1 MINMSLK
8 GKKQFV
14 VQKHDAKKAGLH
26 YDFRL
31 EMPIESSGKHMLISW
46 VIRKG
51 PSLNPLIKRLAI
63 ETNPHDMKYG
73 NFEGIIAAS
82 QYGAGKTL
90 IWDSGTYEIVRPKIK
105 SSKDLKK
112 IKLFEF
118 RLKGKKLKGNFIMIK
133 TKRGWLLKKKFDKHA
148 DTKIDI
154 VKDAPRSVKSGKKIE
169 DINKSDGYIPIVTKG
184 YGI

>member
-1 MINMSLK
+1 MSLT

-14 VQKHDAKKAGLH
+14 VQRHLADRAKDH

-31 EMPIESSGKHMLISW
+31 EMPTKVGGTKNMLVSW

-51 PSLNPLIKRLAI
+51 PSMNPLVNRLAI
-63 ETNPHDMKYG
+63 ETNPHAMEYG
-73 NFEGIIAAS
+73 KFEGIIEKG
-82 QYGAGKTL
+82 QYGAGKTI
-90 IWDSGTYEIVRPKIK
+90 IWDSGTYEIVKPKIK
-105 SSKDLKK
+105 SSKDLKTIRMFEIK
-112 IKLFEF
+112 IA
-118 RLKGKKLKGNFIMIK
+118 GKKLKGNFMMIK

-154 VKDAPRSVKSGKKIE
+154 IKDAPRSVKSGKKIE
-169 DINKSDGYIPIVTKG
+169 DITKNDGYIPIITKG